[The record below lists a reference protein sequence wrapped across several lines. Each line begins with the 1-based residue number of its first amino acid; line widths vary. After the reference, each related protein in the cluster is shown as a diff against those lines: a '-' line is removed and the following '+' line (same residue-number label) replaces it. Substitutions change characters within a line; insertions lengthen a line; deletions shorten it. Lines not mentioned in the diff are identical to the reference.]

1 MDVNGYDI
9 YSVHVYFCNVNCIV
23 CIVISQL
30 FGSIIMDYPFKSI
43 SVFMALVGDFKL
55 PREVPVIC
63 ERTLRT
69 LFTLIQLG
77 RIHVYIYDICQ

>member
-1 MDVNGYDI
+1 MVDSEGKNMDVNGYDV

-55 PREVPVIC
+55 PSFVRE
-63 ERTLRT
+63 
-69 LFTLIQLG
+69 
-77 RIHVYIYDICQ
+77 H